1 MLIQR
6 VKNQARLQCLRALQG
21 IESILA
27 RPRFRDGPTP
37 YESQIINDLETEGVH
52 VTTLEQLAPSVAQQ
66 TLSKASSLIAKQ
78 SGPDSAELWHDS
90 GASSDLT
97 AEALVRHIPEIYTV
111 GLDPRILRLVERY
124 LKLPAAYHGA
134 VVRHSLVNGIGVGP
148 RLWHRDAE
156 DFHVLRMV
164 IYLNDVT
171 LGGGPFEYI
180 PRTAGDLIVGRVFGA
195 GGLITND
202 QMREI
207 LPEEQW
213 KRITGPAGTVV
224 LCDTARVFHHESL
237 QTHQDRFVVMIGY
250 SSRRPAGWDLAVAHF
265 PVERVKTELELIVP
279 AQNRAA
285 VFDWRKC
292 S

>member
-1 MLIQR
+1 M
-6 VKNQARLQCLRALQG
+6 
-21 IESILA
+21 LA
-27 RPRFRDGPTP
+27 RPRFADGPTP
-37 YESQIINDLETEGVH
+37 YESQIIYDLETEGVH
-52 VTTLEQLAPSVAQQ
+52 VTTLEQLAPLVAHE
-66 TLSKASSLIAKQ
+66 TLSKASSLIATE
-78 SGPDSAELWHDS
+78 SEPESVEFWHNT
-90 GASSDLT
+90 GASIDLT
-97 AEALVRHIPEIYTV
+97 AEALVRRIPEIYTI
-111 GLDPRILRLVERY
+111 GLDPGILRLVERY

-134 VVRHSLVNGIGVGP
+134 VLRHSLVNGVGVGP
-148 RLWHRDAE
+148 RLWHRDIE

-180 PRTAGDLIVGRVFGA
+180 PRTAGDLIVKKVDAA
-195 GGLITND
+195 GGLITNS

-213 KRITGPAGTVV
+213 KRITGPMGTVV

-237 QTHQDRFVVMIGY
+237 QTHRDRFVVMIGY
-250 SSRRPAGWDLAVAHF
+250 SSRRPSGWDLATAHF
-265 PVERVKTELELIVP
+265 PVERVKKELELIVP